1 MDSFTKSIKK
11 LLKPSHVNKLNEI
24 CEECNFICTTIK
36 FQRNFENWTSGNNN
50 IDKFIQDTQLS
61 VHVNYEVYKKALEW
75 IPYDRFNNIEKSSFD
90 NKVYKAN
97 WIDGYICEWD
107 DEKQNWKRNNNNMIV
122 TLKRINNL
130 KKITLN
136 FMNEV

>member
-11 LLKPSHVNKLNEI
+11 LFKPSHVNKLNEI

-61 VHVNYEVYKKALEW
+61 VHVNYEVYKKVLEW
-75 IPYDRFNNIEKSSFD
+75 IPYDRFNNIEKSSFG

-130 KKITLN
+130 KKITLK